1 MCAPIAALGA
11 VVGIMGSVA
20 SFAAKQQDYEAKAA
34 AWRQNVVNA
43 QAAARDD
50 QQQLLVRNLQEQD
63 KTTQDKHVSYIE
75 GAQKAAMAEA
85 SAAAGGVSGMSVDN
99 LITDIEGKS
108 ALNRT
113 YADMNYK
120 MKAQQIQTQLTGTV
134 TTMQS
139 RIDSMHRPVAPN
151 PLEMV
156 VGIAGSGVKMFG
168 GGGMG

>member
-1 MCAPIAALGA
+1 MCAPVAALGA

-20 SFAAKQQDYEAKAA
+20 SFAAKQQDYDAKAA

-50 QQQLLVRNLQEQD
+50 QTQLLQRNLQEQD
-63 KTTQDKHVSYIE
+63 KNIQDKHISYIE
-75 GAQKAAMAEA
+75 GAKKAAMAQA
-85 SAAAGGVSGMSVDN
+85 SAAAGGVTGISVDN
-99 LITDIEGKS
+99 IVADIQGKS

-120 MKAQQIQTQLTGTV
+120 YKAAQIQTQLTGTV

-139 RIDSMHRPVAPN
+139 RIDSMPRPISPS
-151 PLEMV
+151 PLEMI
-156 VGIAGSGVKMFG
+156 VGIAGSGVKLA
-168 GGGMG
+168 GGMG